1 MRKAIDPLDL
11 REPVARRPSLGLVA
25 GVIALV
31 LLVPVALEL
40 AGLVANQW
48 RGMMGPV
55 EVVETPALDLMLAV
69 RDEIWRVARS
79 GLGTIGRR
87 REYLI
92 ATLLVC
98 VGVGAFVLRKAP

>member
-1 MRKAIDPLDL
+1 MRKAIDPVDL
-11 REPVARRPSLGLVA
+11 SEPVTRRPSLRLVA

-31 LLVPVALEL
+31 LFVPVALEL
-40 AGLVANQW
+40 AGLVVNQW

-55 EVVETPALDLMLAV
+55 AVVETPALDLMREV

-92 ATLLVC
+92 ATLVLC